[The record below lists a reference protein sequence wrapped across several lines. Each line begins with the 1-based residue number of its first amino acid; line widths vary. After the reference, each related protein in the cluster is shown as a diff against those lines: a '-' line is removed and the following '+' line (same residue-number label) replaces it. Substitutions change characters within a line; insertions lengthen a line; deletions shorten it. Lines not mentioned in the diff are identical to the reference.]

1 MTRDE
6 AAALLGLPRD
16 QAIDTI
22 LALAEKAE
30 KYDHLCGQVTPT
42 TPSGM
47 TPTYLKPKPHRHPK
61 RPGRKKGHDGVS
73 RLQPQEVDQF
83 KEHALERCPDC
94 QTPLKEAVKAYKR
107 YTEDI
112 PPIEKPEV
120 TEHTVHGY
128 WCPQCKK
135 VVFAPVTDALPNA
148 MIGLRLVVFTAWLH
162 YLVGVSV
169 NNILRILSVVCR
181 FQISAGGLT
190 QAWKNLSLLLEPIYN
205 GIGQSISTS
214 AVLNAD
220 ETGWRLNGITHW
232 LWWFATKELCYYLI
246 TKSRASP
253 VVKQILG
260 TLFRGILICDF
271 WGAYNKISALAKQ
284 RCFYHL
290 FTELAK
296 VDKNNASPQWKVFRK
311 KLARLLK
318 DAVRLFE
325 RKDPEQFETFA
336 RRKGRLYHRLEQF
349 LQENHKD
356 KDAKRLVKRL
366 KRHKDELFTFLEYEN
381 VSPYNNHAEQ
391 QMRKPVLTRKVS
403 QQNRSEQGAKTH
415 AVLMTLFRSA
425 ELQGKNPVET
435 ILSLAKTTI
444 AKPMTPEQELDL
456 AA

>member
-6 AAALLGLPRD
+6 AAAVLELSRD
-16 QAIDTI
+16 KAIDTI

-30 KYDHLCGQVTPT
+30 KYDQLCGHVTPT

-47 TPTYLKPKPHRHPK
+47 TPTYLKPKPQRRPK

-73 RLQPQEVDQF
+73 RLQPQEVDHF
-83 KEHALERCPDC
+83 KEHTLERCPDC
-94 QTPLKEAVKAYKR
+94 QTPLKEPIKEYKR

-135 VVFAPVTDALPNA
+135 VVFSPVPDALPNA
-148 MIGLRLVVFTAWLH
+148 MIGLRLVVFSAWLH

-169 NNILRILSVVCR
+169 NNTLRILSVVCR
-181 FQISAGGLT
+181 FKISAGGLT
-190 QAWKNLSLLLEPIYN
+190 QAWKNLSLLLEPMYHA
-205 GIGQSISTS
+205 IGQSISTS

-232 LWWFATKELCYYLI
+232 LWCFTTKELCYYLI

-296 VDKNNASPQWKVFRK
+296 VDKNNASPQWKTFRK

-325 RKDPEQFETFA
+325 KKDPAQFETFD
-336 RRKGRLYHRLEQF
+336 RRKKRLYHRLEQ
-349 LQENHKD
+349 LLEENHKD
-356 KDAKRLVKRL
+356 KDAKRLIKRL
-366 KRHKDELFTFLEYEN
+366 KRHKNELFTFLEYEN

-403 QQNRSEQGAKTH
+403 QQNRSQQGAKTH

-444 AKPMTPEQELDL
+444 GKAVAPEQELDS

>member
-6 AAALLGLPRD
+6 AVAILELPRRK
-16 QAIDTI
+16 AIDTI
-22 LALAEKAE
+22 LALGEKAE
-30 KYDHLCGQVTPT
+30 KYDQLCGQVAPT

-47 TPTYLKPKPHRHPK
+47 TPTYLKRNPQRRPK
-61 RPGRKKGHDGVS
+61 RPGRKKGHDGIS
-73 RLQPQEVDQF
+73 RPQPQEIDHF
-83 KEHALERCPDC
+83 KEHTLERCPDC
-94 QTPLKEAVKAYKR
+94 QTPLKEPIKEYRR

-120 TEHTVHGY
+120 TEHTLHGY

-135 VVFAPVTDALPNA
+135 VVFPPVPDVLPNA

-162 YLVGVSV
+162 YLVGLSV
-169 NNILRILSVVCR
+169 NNIVRILSVVCR
-181 FQISAGGLT
+181 FKISAGGLT
-190 QAWKNLSLLLEPIYN
+190 QAWKNLSTLLESIYN
-205 GIGQSISTS
+205 AIGQSISTS

-232 LWWFATKELCYYLI
+232 LWCFTTKKLCYYLI

-296 VDKNNASPQWKVFRK
+296 VDKNNASPQWKTFRK
-311 KLARLLK
+311 KLVRLLK
-318 DAVRLFE
+318 DAIRLFE
-325 RKDPEQFETFA
+325 RKDPAQVETFD
-336 RRKGRLYHRLEQF
+336 RRKGRLYHRLEYF
-349 LQENHKD
+349 LAEDHKD
-356 KDAKRLVKRL
+356 KDAKRLMKRL

-391 QMRKPVLTRKVS
+391 QMRKPVLTRKIS

-425 ELQGKNPVET
+425 ELQGRNPVET
-435 ILSLAKTTI
+435 VLSLAKTTI
-444 AKPMTPEQELDL
+444 GRAATSQQELDL